1 MRPTSPLPRAGLQR
15 RQVLAAGGALAL
27 GTLAPA
33 ARAAGEPR
41 LPQIALAGPPAIV
54 SAPLIHMAES
64 GALNGIAER
73 TTFTAWRDPD
83 QLRVMAMGRKA
94 DVLAMPSNVAA
105 NLYNRG
111 AGVTLLNIATWGA
124 LWIVTRDSARTTL
137 ADFKGEEIAV
147 PFRGDMPDLML
158 QLLAAKQGLD
168 VRRDF
173 RVRYVPTPME
183 AMQLLITR
191 RVQHALLSEPSV
203 SMALRKTQSFPIGLV
218 APELHRGADL
228 QQEWGRLFQR
238 APRLPQAGIAA
249 VGDLRQQPAAL
260 AAVQQAYARSVA
272 WCRANPLDCG
282 RLMASR
288 IDLLAPEAVADAIA
302 TSQLDAVPAHAARA
316 DIAFFFEQLYAR
328 DPALLGGK
336 LPDAGFI
343 HSPAQPHARLAAP
356 ASSHRGI
363 FLPQGPLPCLDAT
376 A

>member
-1 MRPTSPLPRAGLQR
+1 MTTSLGNLRR
-15 RQVLAAGGALAL
+15 RQLLAASGALAL
-27 GTLAPA
+27 AGPTWVAPPA
-33 ARAAGEPR
+33 AAAAAGR
-41 LPQIALAGPPAIV
+41 LPRIALAGPPAIV
-54 SAPLIHMAES
+54 SAPLIHMAETN
-64 GALNGIAER
+64 ALGGIAEH
-73 TTFTAWRDPD
+73 TTFTLWRDPD
-83 QLRVMAMGRKA
+83 QLRLMALGHKA

-124 LWIVTRDSARTTL
+124 LWIVTRDAQRKAL
-137 ADFKGEEIAV
+137 ADFRGEEIAV

-168 VRRDF
+168 VRRDL

-191 RVQHALLSEPSV
+191 RVSHALLSEPAV
-203 SMALRKTQSFPIGLV
+203 SMALRKTQSFPVGLI

-228 QQEWGRLFQR
+228 QQEWGRVFQR
-238 APRLPQAGIAA
+238 PPRLPQAGIAA
-249 VGDLRQQPAAL
+249 VGAVRGQPAVL
-260 AAVQQAYARSVA
+260 AAVSEAYARSVA
-272 WCRANPLDCG
+272 WCRANPQDCG
-282 RLMASR
+282 RLMAAR
-288 IDLLAPEAVADAIA
+288 IDLLTPEAVADAIA
-302 TSQLDAVPAHAARA
+302 TSQLDAVPAQAARS

-343 HSPAQPHARLAAP
+343 HSPAQPHASLAAP
-356 ASSHRGI
+356 ASSHCGS
-363 FLPQGPLPCLDAT
+363 FASLQGHSSCHNAI